1 MLTNKI
7 ELDAER
13 ITTGELSGSWRVS
26 AWRGLQYLGA
36 ETFIYYTKRE
46 ALSLA
51 RETVNNSG
59 GLGIYRNA

>member
-13 ITTGELSGSWRVS
+13 ITIGELSGSWRVS

-36 ETFIYYTKRE
+36 ETFTYYTKRQ